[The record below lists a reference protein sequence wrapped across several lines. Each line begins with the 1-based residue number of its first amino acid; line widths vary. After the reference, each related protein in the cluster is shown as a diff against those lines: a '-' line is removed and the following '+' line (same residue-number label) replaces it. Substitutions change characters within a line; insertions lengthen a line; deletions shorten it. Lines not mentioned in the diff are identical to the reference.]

1 LKYIEASPSSRTE
14 EACLREPA
22 PNSVTQ
28 LLNRWTR
35 GEERALHELV
45 PIVYQELRRLADL
58 LADQGHPAEAEKLY
72 RQILAIRTRTLG
84 PEHPDTLQCQ
94 ISLAQL
100 LLKEGRLQE
109 AEKMQRQTLA
119 VNLRVI
125 GAESPQTLWCQSDL
139 AETLI
144 KEGHYS
150 EAEKIASAA
159 LAIERRTMAP
169 THPETLYTLQRL
181 GLAITYR
188 RRCGDT
194 APLFREIIEK
204 AGYSA
209 PQDKRVSVWY
219 SYRCVAAAANR
230 ADDAVQYLQE
240 AVNRGYKDAD
250 GLLHDDEIKTLHT
263 SPKFQ
268 QLLAALRQPAVGNR
282 PHQLQLH

>member
-1 LKYIEASPSSRTE
+1 M
-14 EACLREPA
+14 
-22 PNSVTQ
+22 TQ
-28 LLNRWTR
+28 LVNRWTR

-219 SYRCVAAAANR
+219 SYSCVAAAANR

-250 GLLHDDEIKTLHT
+250 GLLHDDEMKTLHA

>member
-1 LKYIEASPSSRTE
+1 M
-14 EACLREPA
+14 
-22 PNSVTQ
+22 TQ

-188 RRCGDT
+188 RRCGLHST
-194 APLFREIIEK
+194 V
-204 AGYSA
+204 
-209 PQDKRVSVWY
+209 VS
-219 SYRCVAAAANR
+219 RNHR
-230 ADDAVQYLQE
+230 K
-240 AVNRGYKDAD
+240 G
-250 GLLHDDEIKTLHT
+250 GLLR
-263 SPKFQ
+263 P
-268 QLLAALRQPAVGNR
+268 ARQARFSLVF
-282 PHQLQLH
+282 LQLRGSRCE